1 MQVWTLQDLFERHC
15 RPGRVILGMEHLL
28 RALLQPFLV
37 TLDKELGVTM
47 EWVPFLVAKGS
58 EPTEKQQVL
67 PKYVWHNCQSMQ
79 PRPLKETS
87 KDIN

>member
-1 MQVWTLQDLFERHC
+1 M
-15 RPGRVILGMEHLL
+15 GMEHL

-79 PRPLKETS
+79 PRPLKETA